1 MVRRPLSCA
10 LRAAHGLPDD
20 IVRARVRTLGV
31 EEHRFTL
38 ESGALPGTEWYIY
51 DVGGSRSVRQHWI
64 PYFDDVQAII
74 FLAPLAFNLVLDE
87 DPKVNRLEDSIT
99 LWRQVCEN
107 PLLAKTTLILFLNK
121 VRRVLLILT

>member
-1 MVRRPLSCA
+1 MRRPLSCA
-10 LRAAHGLPDD
+10 LRAAHDLPDD

-74 FLAPLAFNLVLDE
+74 FLAPISAFDQVLAE
-87 DPKVNRLEDSIT
+87 
-99 LWRQVCEN
+99 
-107 PLLAKTTLILFLNK
+107 
-121 VRRVLLILT
+121 VRPISSPSDIPTRSPF

>member
-1 MVRRPLSCA
+1 MDA
-10 LRAAHGLPDD
+10 DFFGLGW
-20 IVRARVRTLGV
+20 IVN
-31 EEHRFTL
+31 
-38 ESGALPGTEWYIY
+38 
-51 DVGGSRSVRQHWI
+51 
-64 PYFDDVQAII
+64 AII

>member
-1 MVRRPLSCA
+1 MRRPLSCA
-10 LRAAHGLPDD
+10 LRAAHDLPDD

-87 DPKVNRLEDSIT
+87 DPKVNRFG
-99 LWRQVCEN
+99 R
-107 PLLAKTTLILFLNK
+107 
-121 VRRVLLILT
+121 VRRTCEYISSDRIAEGGW

>member
-1 MVRRPLSCA
+1 M
-10 LRAAHGLPDD
+10 
-20 IVRARVRTLGV
+20 RTLGV

-87 DPKVNRLEDSIT
+87 DPKVNR
-99 LWRQVCEN
+99 RGR
-107 PLLAKTTLILFLNK
+107 
-121 VRRVLLILT
+121 VRRTCEYISWTP